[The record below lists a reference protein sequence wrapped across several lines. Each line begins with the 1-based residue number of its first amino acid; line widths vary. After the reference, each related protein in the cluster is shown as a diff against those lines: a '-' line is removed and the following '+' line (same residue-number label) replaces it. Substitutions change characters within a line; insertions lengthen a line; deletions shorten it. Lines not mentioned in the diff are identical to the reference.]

1 MTTYQQ
7 PPAETF
13 GKSLDDVVAR
23 MRPAGREIAGIGGD
37 VDRRGLRAVL
47 RAENARWYPGI
58 ALFVLGVSDLLHG
71 EAFGV
76 LQPDIGRAFGIG
88 PKFFSVLMVLSQV
101 IALVVPLGVAR
112 LVQNRAR
119 RAMVTL
125 ISAGVWSV
133 LTAGTAL
140 TATVGAVG
148 AMMLL
153 DDATTAANGT
163 VAGALLID
171 SYPPRTRVR
180 VVSALRAGGMVAGLG
195 APGLVFVLTKFAQL
209 NWRGVF
215 LVTAALAAMFF
226 LLALG
231 LRDPG
236 YGRWDTARI
245 QRRVQAATAP
255 RGTPAPVAA
264 THLSIL
270 EALRRIMAIRSMRLF
285 LWSGLIASITAPVDT
300 YLAFYYTDRFN
311 LDAGARSL
319 LQIATGVAGLVSLL
333 TLSKLGDRIFQRSP
347 RHMFTIS
354 AGLSV
359 IGLVLSAAKVYAPGV
374 SVLVVLSMAGAALG
388 GLSGPAQTV
397 GTMSI
402 VPAPLRPHVG
412 AVSALFGLGGTTVGT
427 ILLGGLTD
435 TISLPA
441 AIVIVSV
448 PSVIAALVTMRA
460 GRFVAGDIDRTIDEV
475 VEATA
480 LAELRGSGRRLPVIN
495 CRGIDFAYGPVQVLF
510 GVDFSVECGEM
521 VALLGVNGAG
531 KSTLLRAI
539 SGLGLPRSGSVRLD
553 GQDIT
558 FLDAERRAAMGIS
571 QIPGG
576 HAVFKE
582 LSVVDNLRCY
592 GYSIGRDRARLDSA
606 IDVAFD
612 AFPRL
617 AERRNQHTGTLSG
630 GEQQMLALSKAL
642 MLRPKVL
649 LIDELS
655 LGLAPIVVEQLLAM
669 VRRIN
674 RGGTAVVLV
683 EQSVNV
689 ALSLAGHAYF
699 MERGRV
705 RFDGP
710 SDELRGDDTLLRAVF
725 LSEVAKEAAR

>member
-1 MTTYQQ
+1 MTPHRQ

-13 GKSLDDVVAR
+13 GKSLEDMVAR

-47 RAENARWYPGI
+47 RAENAKWYPGV
-58 ALFVLGVSDLLHG
+58 ALFALEISGLLHG

-88 PKFFSVLMVLSQV
+88 PRFFSVLTVFSQV

-148 AMMLL
+148 AMLLL
-153 DDATTAANGT
+153 DEATTAANGT
-163 VAGALLID
+163 VGDALLID

-195 APGLVFVLTKFAQL
+195 APGLVFVLTEVAHL

-215 LVTAALAAMFF
+215 LVTAALTAVFF
-226 LLALG
+226 LVALG

-245 QRRVQAATAP
+245 QQRVRTSDGRPGAP
-255 RGTPAPVAA
+255 AVAA

-285 LWSGLIASITAPVDT
+285 LWAGLISAIASPVGT

-319 LQIATGVAGLVSLL
+319 LQLATGVVGLVSLL

-354 AGLSV
+354 AGLTIV
-359 IGLVLSAAKVYAPGV
+359 GLVLSAAQVFAPNV
-374 SVLVVLSMAGAALG
+374 TVLVVLAAAGAALT

-412 AVSALFGLGGTTVGT
+412 AVAALFSLGGTTAGT
-427 ILLGGLTD
+427 ILLGGLTE
-435 TISLPA
+435 TISLPTA
-441 AIVIVSV
+441 VVIVSV
-448 PSVIAALVTMRA
+448 PSVIAAGVTMRA

-495 CRGIDFAYGPVQVLF
+495 CRSVDFAYGPVQVLF
-510 GVDFSVECGEM
+510 GVDFSVDHGEM

-539 SGLGLPRSGSVRLD
+539 SGLGIPQSGSIRLD

-592 GYSIGRDRARLDSA
+592 GYSLGRDRRRLDSA
-606 IDVAFD
+606 IDIAFD

-617 AERRNQHTGTLSG
+617 AERRNQHAGTLSG

-655 LGLAPIVVEQLLAM
+655 LGLAPIVVGQLLDM

-674 RGGTAVVLV
+674 RAGTAVVLV

-689 ALSLAGHAYF
+689 ALSLARHAYF
-699 MERGRV
+699 MERGRI

-710 SDELRGDDTLLRAVF
+710 SDELRRDETLLRAVF
-725 LSEVAKEAAR
+725 LSEVAKEGAR